1 VSGFVSIAIFL
12 AVTALAQQ
20 EAPPPLAGAFQS
32 GVVKDSV
39 MFSFE
44 RPGLPVPK
52 FSLTL
57 WESGEGHYGG
67 EEVPSGARSFDPP
80 PPAQPFAMAI
90 FNVSPATAA
99 KVFALARELKRFNFQ
114 CASKARNVADTGK
127 KTLTYNGLDATTS
140 CTYNY
145 SENKNVET
153 LTELFF
159 GLAET
164 LDEGRKLDFLHRYDR
179 LGLDAALEFLAQEV
193 SAGRALDIGIIAPS
207 LRSLAADPN
216 VMERVRNRAAT
227 LLGSIPGG
235 PPQAAP

>member
-1 VSGFVSIAIFL
+1 
-12 AVTALAQQ
+12 
-20 EAPPPLAGAFQS
+20 
-32 GVVKDSV
+32 
-39 MFSFE
+39 
-44 RPGLPVPK
+44 
-52 FSLTL
+52 
-57 WESGEGHYGG
+57 
-67 EEVPSGARSFDPP
+67 
-80 PPAQPFAMAI
+80 MAI